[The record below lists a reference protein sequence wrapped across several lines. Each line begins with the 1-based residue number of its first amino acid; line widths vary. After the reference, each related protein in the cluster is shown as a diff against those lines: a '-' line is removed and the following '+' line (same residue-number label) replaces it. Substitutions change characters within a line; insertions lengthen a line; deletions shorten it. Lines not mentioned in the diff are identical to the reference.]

1 MIFIILQKGSA
12 WVKFILRV
20 KIAYSV
26 ISVGLVLMGLCFA
39 FFPEISALTICYCVG
54 AISVVFGI
62 IKLMGYFSNDV
73 YRLAFQFDLAIG
85 IAMILCGAVI
95 VIRPRMLIAMLP
107 VILGVLV
114 LIDGLFKIQTALDS
128 KRFGMKKWWISLT
141 FGILASVIGVFLIL
155 DPFEGN
161 KILTVLLGITL
172 IVDGVQNLWM
182 VLYTVKSK
190 KAKDEAVIRTD
201 FDN

>member
-1 MIFIILQKGSA
+1 
-12 WVKFILRV
+12 
-20 KIAYSV
+20 
-26 ISVGLVLMGLCFA
+26 
-39 FFPEISALTICYCVG
+39 
-54 AISVVFGI
+54 
-62 IKLMGYFSNDV
+62 MGYFSKDV

-114 LIDGLFKIQTALDS
+114 LIDGLFKIQKALDS

-141 FGILASVIGVFLIL
+141 FGILASVIGIFLIL

-172 IVDGVQNLWM
+172 IVDGIQNLWM

-190 KAKDEAVIRTD
+190 KAKDDVIQTVFEDR
-201 FDN
+201 

>member
-1 MIFIILQKGSA
+1 M
-12 WVKFILRV
+12 KFISRI
-20 KIAYSV
+20 KIAYSI
-26 ISVGLVLMGLCFA
+26 ISAGLILMGLCFT

-54 AISVVFGI
+54 AVSIVFGI

-85 IAMILCGAVI
+85 IAMIICGAVI

-107 VILGVLV
+107 VILGILVLV
-114 LIDGLFKIQTALDS
+114 DGLFKIQTALDS
-128 KRFGMKKWWISLT
+128 KRFGLKKWWISLAL
-141 FGILASVIGVFLIL
+141 GILACVIGICLIL

-172 IVDGVQNLWM
+172 VIDGVQNLWM

-190 KAKDEAVIRTD
+190 RAKDDSIEVTFIE
-201 FDN
+201 